1 MRIDAPRPAVQR
13 AVLDVRA
20 VFILT
25 AGQAA

>member
-1 MRIDAPRPAVQR
+1 MRIGAPRPAVHG